1 MGTGRVTAA
10 VIKGGRAAAIPLL
23 CIGLASC
30 GTTQKVAEAP
40 PKQKR
45 SKEYFPESVYGVKAS
60 PRVATGKNV
69 PKGGGRYQVGDAY
82 QVKGKWYQP
91 KEEPGYDKVGMTSW
105 YGSAFHGRLTANG
118 EVYDTYH
125 LSAAHPT
132 FPLPSYARVTN
143 LENGSSVVVRVNDR
157 GPYEYNRLIDLSSKA
172 ADLLDVK
179 RKGSAKVRVQYVGKA
194 PLEGNDMPFLMASYV
209 PKGDR
214 TPHSL
219 PGGGQIA
226 SGVMVASS
234 ASMREEVGSFGG
246 SLFRHTSPEPRV
258 VTGPTVRETPRAAAP
273 AVAEHKAAKPVAAP
287 AKTVAA
293 PVMAAAVPA
302 PAPVSVSAR
311 MADPRPQPRMPAR
324 MPAHAPDAPPSMLGA
339 GIPLSALAEEDAPA
353 QHAAPAS
360 FDAFFSLPQ
369 IGPMPTPRPGGAPRL
384 ASRSSFTA
392 AYAEAPRPHPSE
404 AAFEAIL
411 ADGGE
416 LTAEKII
423 LHADNAAAHR

>member
-1 MGTGRVTAA
+1 MTGRVASA
-10 VIKGGRAAAIPLL
+10 LLKSGRAAAIPLL

-30 GTTQKVAEAP
+30 GTTQKVAEA

-172 ADLLDVK
+172 AELLDVK

-194 PLEGNDMPFLMASYV
+194 PLEGNDMPFLMASYI

-226 SGVMVASS
+226 SGVMVASN
-234 ASMREEVGSFGG
+234 APMRDDVHSFGR
-246 SLFRHTSPEPRV
+246 SLFGHTSPEPR
-258 VTGPTVRETPRAAAP
+258 
-273 AVAEHKAAKPVAAP
+273 
-287 AKTVAA
+287 
-293 PVMAAAVPA
+293 AAAVPAARESRAAAAPVVSQKPSKTMVA
-302 PAPVSVSAR
+302 PAPVSVAAVR
-311 MADPRPQPRMPAR
+311 APEPQVRTMPKM
-324 MPAHAPDAPPSMLGA
+324 MPHAPDAPPSMLGA
-339 GIPLSALAEEDAPA
+339 GIPLTALAEEEAPVH
-353 QHAAPAS
+353 HAVPAS
-360 FDAFFSLPQ
+360 FDSFFALPE
-369 IGPMPTPRPGGAPRL
+369 IGPVPSPRPAGAQRL
-384 ASRSSFTA
+384 ARRTTYSA
-392 AYAEAPRPHPSE
+392 AYAEAPRAHPAE
-404 AAFEAIL
+404 AAFEAVL
-411 ADGGE
+411 ADGGA
-416 LTAEKII
+416 LTPEMII
-423 LHADNAAAHR
+423 EHSDRAAKRR